1 MKTGIVLLPLL
12 LPAALLGSVRGE
24 EALVSIASRMDPVP
38 WAGNRFAGA
47 VLTAPGWL
55 GLEERPEILYGRPM
69 TDGETDGESVLSVRS
84 RGFGVATESARW
96 GENREMR
103 RYAVVAARPV
113 SPSAALALS
122 YTWYTSEDDDLD
134 GLSSWDLG
142 LAWRAS
148 RRVQVSATG
157 RNLLRAELGD
167 AKLGRYAEAGIRVVL
182 LPPSLACF
190 AEARRLAGDRFDDVA
205 PSFGAEWDPI
215 RFLRLRGRT
224 DTMGNRGLGVEIEYG
239 SSSVGFH
246 YLFSGGAQ
254 DRSYA
259 YVKLHVP
266 SPAR

>member
-1 MKTGIVLLPLL
+1 
-12 LPAALLGSVRGE
+12 
-24 EALVSIASRMDPVP
+24 
-38 WAGNRFAGA
+38 
-47 VLTAPGWL
+47 
-55 GLEERPEILYGRPM
+55 
-69 TDGETDGESVLSVRS
+69 
-84 RGFGVATESARW
+84 
-96 GENREMR
+96 MR
-103 RYAVVAARPV
+103 RYAVVAARRV

-122 YTWYTSEDDDLD
+122 YTWYTSDDGDLD

-167 AKLGRYAEAGIRVVL
+167 VRLGRYAEAGIRVVL
-182 LPPSLACF
+182 LPSSLACF

-205 PSFGAEWDPI
+205 PGFGAEWEPL
-215 RFLRLRGRT
+215 RSLRLRGRA
-224 DTMGNRGLGVEIEYG
+224 DTLGRQGLGVEIEYG